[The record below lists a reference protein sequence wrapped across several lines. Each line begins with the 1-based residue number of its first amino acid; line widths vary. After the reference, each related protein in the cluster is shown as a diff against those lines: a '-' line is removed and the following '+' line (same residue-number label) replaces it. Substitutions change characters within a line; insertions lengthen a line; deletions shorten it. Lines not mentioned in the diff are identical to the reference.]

1 VYGGSHG
8 ALPVAALLYVA
19 CATLS
24 VTLLTF
30 LAYSTP
36 YFPLDLTFERSV
48 QSVRTPFLDAFTGA
62 ATWLGFFPQVDIMVL
77 LVIGGFFVSRRA
89 IEAIMT
95 LFAAGGAALL
105 FWVIAPL
112 VNRARPA
119 PELVN
124 VSNLIGVG
132 GFPSGH
138 VLTMTAFYG
147 FLIYL
152 TFRLI
157 RSGWWRAL
165 ITGVALIVI
174 LGMGYGRIYV
184 GEHWPSDVLAGYLFG
199 TLWLAVTVGIYGAW
213 QRHAYSK

>member
-1 VYGGSHG
+1 MPPYEPAHVASRDWTFRRGLTGGHLYFEDDL
-8 ALPVAALLYVA
+8 APAA
-19 CATLS
+19 S
-24 VTLLTF
+24 
-30 LAYSTP
+30 
-36 YFPLDLTFERSV
+36 
-48 QSVRTPFLDAFTGA
+48 
-62 ATWLGFFPQVDIMVL
+62 
-77 LVIGGFFVSRRA
+77 SR
-89 IEAIMT
+89 
-95 LFAAGGAALL
+95 
-105 FWVIAPL
+105 
-112 VNRARPA
+112 
-119 PELVN
+119 
-124 VSNLIGVG
+124 
-132 GFPSGH
+132 PSSR
-138 VLTMTAFYG
+138 LTMTAFYG